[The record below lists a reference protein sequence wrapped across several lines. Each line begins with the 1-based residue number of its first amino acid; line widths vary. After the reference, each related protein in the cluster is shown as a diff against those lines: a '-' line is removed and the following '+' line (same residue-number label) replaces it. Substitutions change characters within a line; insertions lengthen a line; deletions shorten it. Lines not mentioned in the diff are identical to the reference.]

1 MKARLTGL
9 LISNFT
15 NQSAILANILLNV
28 TTQTRT
34 RTQYMK
40 NSWDSS
46 AKISLK
52 SGVDVLY
59 KVSVAIIKLP
69 Y

>member
-40 NSWDSS
+40 NS
-46 AKISLK
+46 
-52 SGVDVLY
+52 
-59 KVSVAIIKLP
+59 
-69 Y
+69 